1 MTPPDLGRLSMR
13 VWFNL
18 HRRDWST
25 RAVSGARVQPAAAV
39 RLLDAVCH
47 VNEAERQRVI
57 ARRCRSVHAWINGT
71 AAKPVTEPTDF
82 AAADAHRWHSNDLD
96 FWREILT
103 GKRRMVLTYWRHVFG
118 CKSVRSDDGREWFIE
133 KYVDVGE
140 DRVWPPDGWVPPVS
154 LAELDRLTAT
164 PPPLDHPG
172 AVDPWRVQDD

>member
-1 MTPPDLGRLSMR
+1 MR

-71 AAKPVTEPTDF
+71 AAKPVTEP
-82 AAADAHRWHSNDLD
+82 AGVLVSYQ
-96 FWREILT
+96 LT
-103 GKRRMVLTYWRHVFG
+103 SPQPTPTAG
-118 CKSVRSDDGREWFIE
+118 
-133 KYVDVGE
+133 
-140 DRVWPPDGWVPPVS
+140 
-154 LAELDRLTAT
+154 TAT
-164 PPPLDHPG
+164 IWISG
-172 AVDPWRVQDD
+172 VRY